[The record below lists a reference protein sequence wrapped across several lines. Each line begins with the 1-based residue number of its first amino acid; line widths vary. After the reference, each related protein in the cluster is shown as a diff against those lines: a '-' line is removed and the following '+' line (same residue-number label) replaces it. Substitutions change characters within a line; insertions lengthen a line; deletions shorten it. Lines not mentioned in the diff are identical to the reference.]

1 MLGFFP
7 KEGFLEPLSKILI
20 FHGLCSERS
29 FGSFFKNHN
38 IFVDN
43 KLLENPKILVDREK
57 SFIKIEEK
65 FCGRKAGS
73 SREAALASQ
82 DSASA
87 SAAQVVSSRKVAFA
101 AQDSAS
107 ASATKADS
115 SREAAFATQDSASVF
130 ATQAHLSRETA
141 FATQDSASAS
151 AAQADSSR
159 EAASVSKDESKANA
173 STVLPPQSHLYI
185 LMHKPTNCVCSRV
198 SDKSKTVYQVL
209 KEALVK
215 MVLFSKEEKLENQK
229 NPNINLGGKITEKQF
244 NALSSLGRLDKDTTG
259 LLLFSTNGSF
269 IHFVTDE
276 KNKIAKTYRV
286 KLKKALT
293 KEEQAFYE
301 KQLESGIMLE
311 AEKKAKPAFVKKQ
324 KVQWESEN
332 SCLFTIEQ
340 GIFHQVRRSFV
351 ALGNEVVELHRIKI
365 GDLELP
371 ANLQAG
377 TVKILK
383 KSL

>member
-7 KEGFLEPLSKILI
+7 KEGFLEPLNKILI
-20 FHGLCSERS
+20 FHGFCSERS
-29 FGSFFKNHN
+29 FYTFFKNHN
-38 IFVDN
+38 IYVDN
-43 KLLENPKILVDREK
+43 KLVENPKILVDREK

-65 FCGRKAGS
+65 FCRQKAGS
-73 SREAALASQ
+73 SREADFPAQ
-82 DSASA
+82 DSACA
-87 SAAQVVSSRKVAFA
+87 VTAQADSSREAALA

-107 ASATKADS
+107 ASATQAGS
-115 SREAAFATQDSASVF
+115 SREAAP
-130 ATQAHLSRETA
+130 
-141 FATQDSASAS
+141 
-151 AAQADSSR
+151 
-159 EAASVSKDESKANA
+159 VSKDESKAKVC
-173 STVLPPQSHLYI
+173 TVLPPQSHLYI
-185 LMHKPTNCVCSRV
+185 LMHKPKNCVCSRV

-215 MVLFSKEEKLENQK
+215 MGLFSKEEKLENQK

-244 NALSSLGRLDKDTTG
+244 NELSSLGRLDKDTTG

-301 KQLESGIMLE
+301 NQLESGIMLE
-311 AEKKAKPAFVKKQ
+311 AEKKAKSAFVKNQ

-332 SCLFTIEQ
+332 TCLFTIEQ
-340 GIFHQVRRSFV
+340 GIFHQVRRSFA
-351 ALGNEVVELHRIKI
+351 ALGNEVVELHRVKI

-371 ANLQAG
+371 ANLQPG
-377 TVKILK
+377 NVKILLINDIVK
-383 KSL
+383 K

>member
-7 KEGFLEPLSKILI
+7 KEGFLEPLNKILI
-20 FHGLCSERS
+20 FHGFCSERS
-29 FGSFFKNHN
+29 FYTFFRNHN
-38 IFVDN
+38 IYVDN
-43 KLLENPKILVDREK
+43 KQVENPKILVDREK
-57 SFIKIEEK
+57 SFIKI
-65 FCGRKAGS
+65 
-73 SREAALASQ
+73 
-82 DSASA
+82 
-87 SAAQVVSSRKVAFA
+87 
-101 AQDSAS
+101 
-107 ASATKADS
+107 
-115 SREAAFATQDSASVF
+115 
-130 ATQAHLSRETA
+130 
-141 FATQDSASAS
+141 
-151 AAQADSSR
+151 
-159 EAASVSKDESKANA
+159 VSKDESKAKVC
-173 STVLPPQSHLYI
+173 TVLPPQSHLYI

-198 SDKSKTVYQVL
+198 SDNSKTVYQVL

-215 MVLFSKEEKLENQK
+215 MGLFSKEEKLENQK

-244 NALSSLGRLDKDTTG
+244 NQLSSLGRLDKDTTG

-301 KQLESGIMLE
+301 KQLESGIILE
-311 AEKKAKPAFVKKQ
+311 AEKKAKPAFVKNQ

-340 GIFHQVRRSFV
+340 GIFHQVRRSFA
-351 ALGNEVVELHRIKI
+351 ALGNEVVELHRVKI

-371 ANLQAG
+371 TNLQPG
-377 TVKILK
+377 NVKILLINDIVK
-383 KSL
+383 K

>member
-20 FHGLCSERS
+20 FHGFCSERS
-29 FGSFFKNHN
+29 FYTFFKNHN
-38 IFVDN
+38 IYVDN
-43 KLLENPKILVDREK
+43 KLVENPKILVDREK
-57 SFIKIEEK
+57 SFIKI
-65 FCGRKAGS
+65 
-73 SREAALASQ
+73 
-82 DSASA
+82 
-87 SAAQVVSSRKVAFA
+87 
-101 AQDSAS
+101 
-107 ASATKADS
+107 
-115 SREAAFATQDSASVF
+115 
-130 ATQAHLSRETA
+130 
-141 FATQDSASAS
+141 
-151 AAQADSSR
+151 
-159 EAASVSKDESKANA
+159 VSKDESKAKVC
-173 STVLPPQSHLYI
+173 TVLPPQSHLYI
-185 LMHKPTNCVCSRV
+185 LMHKPRNCVCSRV
-198 SDKSKTVYQVL
+198 SDRSKTVYQVL

-215 MVLFSKEEKLENQK
+215 MGLFSKEEKLENQK
-229 NPNINLGGKITEKQF
+229 NPNINLGEKITEKQF
-244 NALSSLGRLDKDTTG
+244 NQLSSLGRLDKDTTG

-311 AEKKAKPAFVKKQ
+311 AEKKAKPAFVKNQ

-340 GIFHQVRRSFV
+340 GIFHQVRRSFA
-351 ALGNEVVELHRIKI
+351 ALGNEVVELHRVKI

-371 ANLQAG
+371 ANLQPG
-377 TVKILK
+377 NVKILLKNDIVK
-383 KSL
+383 K

>member
-20 FHGLCSERS
+20 FHGFCSERS
-29 FGSFFKNHN
+29 FYTFFKNHN
-38 IFVDN
+38 IYVDN
-43 KLLENPKILVDREK
+43 KLVENPKILVDREK
-57 SFIKIEEK
+57 SFIKIEAK
-65 FCGRKAGS
+65 FCRQKAVPSRK
-73 SREAALASQ
+73 AALATQ

-87 SAAQVVSSRKVAFA
+87 AATQADSSRESAFA

-107 ASATKADS
+107 AVAVQAVP
-115 SREAAFATQDSASVF
+115 SREAAFPA
-130 ATQAHLSRETA
+130 
-141 FATQDSASAS
+141 QDSASA
-151 AAQADSSR
+151 ATVQAGSSC
-159 EAASVSKDESKANA
+159 ETAPVSKDESKAKVC
-173 STVLPPQSHLYI
+173 TVLPPQSHLYI

-198 SDKSKTVYQVL
+198 SDNSKTVYQVL

-215 MVLFSKEEKLENQK
+215 MGLFSQEEKLENQK

-244 NALSSLGRLDKDTTG
+244 NQLSSLGRLDKDTTG

-301 KQLESGIMLE
+301 NQLESGIMLE
-311 AEKKAKPAFVKKQ
+311 AEKKAKPAFV
-324 KVQWESEN
+324 
-332 SCLFTIEQ
+332 
-340 GIFHQVRRSFV
+340 
-351 ALGNEVVELHRIKI
+351 
-365 GDLELP
+365 
-371 ANLQAG
+371 
-377 TVKILK
+377 
-383 KSL
+383 

>member
-7 KEGFLEPLSKILI
+7 KEGFLEPLNKILI
-20 FHGLCSERS
+20 FHGFCSERS
-29 FGSFFKNHN
+29 FYTFFKNHN
-38 IFVDN
+38 IYVDN
-43 KLLENPKILVDREK
+43 KLVENPKILVDREK

-65 FCGRKAGS
+65 FCR
-73 SREAALASQ
+73 Q
-82 DSASA
+82 
-87 SAAQVVSSRKVAFA
+87 
-101 AQDSAS
+101 
-107 ASATKADS
+107 KADS
-115 SREAAFATQDSASVF
+115 SREAAFPA
-130 ATQAHLSRETA
+130 
-141 FATQDSASAS
+141 QDSASAT
-151 AAQADSSR
+151 AVQADSSR
-159 EAASVSKDESKANA
+159 EAALAAQDSASAATVQADSSREAAFAIQDSASAAATQADSSREAAPVSKDESKANA

-215 MVLFSKEEKLENQK
+215 MGLFSKEEKLENQK

-244 NALSSLGRLDKDTTG
+244 NELSSLGRLDKDTTG

-311 AEKKAKPAFVKKQ
+311 AEKKAKPAFVKNQ

-332 SCLFTIEQ
+332 TCLFTIEQ
-340 GIFHQVRRSFV
+340 GIFHQIRRSFA
-351 ALGNEVVELHRIKI
+351 ALGNEVVELHRVKI

-371 ANLQAG
+371 TNLQPG
-377 TVKILK
+377 NVKILLINDIVK
-383 KSL
+383 K

>member
-29 FGSFFKNHN
+29 FSSFFKNHN

-43 KLLENPKILVDREK
+43 KLVENPKILVDREK

-65 FCGRKAGS
+65 FCGQKIGS
-73 SREAALASQ
+73 SREAALAVQ
-82 DSASA
+82 DSAG
-87 SAAQVVSSRKVAFA
+87 
-101 AQDSAS
+101 
-107 ASATKADS
+107 ATATQAGS
-115 SREAAFATQDSASVF
+115 SREAAPV
-130 ATQAHLSRETA
+130 SRA
-141 FATQDSASAS
+141 CKKSLAC
-151 AAQADSSR
+151 
-159 EAASVSKDESKANA
+159 
-173 STVLPPQSHLYI
+173 TVLPPQSHLYI
-185 LMHKPTNCVCSRV
+185 LMHKPKNCVCSRV
-198 SDKSKTVYQVL
+198 SDNSKTVYQVL

-215 MVLFSKEEKLENQK
+215 MGLFSQEEKLENQK
-229 NPNINLGGKITEKQF
+229 NLNINLGEKITEKQF
-244 NALSSLGRLDKDTTG
+244 NQLSSLGRLDKETTG

-311 AEKKAKPAFVKKQ
+311 AEKKAKPAFVKNQ

-340 GIFHQVRRSFV
+340 GIFHQVRRSFA

-377 TVKILK
+377 IVKILK

>member
-7 KEGFLEPLSKILI
+7 KEGFLEPLNKILI
-20 FHGLCSERS
+20 FHGFCSERS
-29 FGSFFKNHN
+29 FYTFFKNHN
-38 IFVDN
+38 IYVDN
-43 KLLENPKILVDREK
+43 KLVENPKILVDRET

-65 FCGRKAGS
+65 FCRQKAVP
-73 SREAALASQ
+73 SREAAL
-82 DSASA
+82 
-87 SAAQVVSSRKVAFA
+87 A

-107 ASATKADS
+107 ASAT
-115 SREAAFATQDSASVF
+115 
-130 ATQAHLSRETA
+130 
-141 FATQDSASAS
+141 
-151 AAQADSSR
+151 QADSSR
-159 EAASVSKDESKANA
+159 EAAPVSTACKKSLAC
-173 STVLPPQSHLYI
+173 TVLPPQSHLYI

-209 KEALVK
+209 EDALVK
-215 MVLFSKEEKLENQK
+215 MGLFSKEEKLENQK
-229 NPNINLGGKITEKQF
+229 NPNINLEEKITEKQS
-244 NALSSLGRLDKDTTG
+244 NELSSLGRLDKDTTG

-301 KQLESGIMLE
+301 KKLESGIMLE
-311 AEKKAKPAFVKKQ
+311 AEKKAKPAFVKNQ

-340 GIFHQVRRSFV
+340 GIFHQVRRSFA
-351 ALGNEVVELHRIKI
+351 ALGNEVVELHRVKI

-371 ANLQAG
+371 TNLQPG
-377 TVKILK
+377 NVKILLINDIVK
-383 KSL
+383 K

>member
-20 FHGLCSERS
+20 FHGFCSERS
-29 FGSFFKNHN
+29 YYTFFKNHN
-38 IFVDN
+38 IYVDN
-43 KLLENPKILVDREK
+43 KLVENPKILVDREK

-65 FCGRKAGS
+65 SCRQKVVPSRKAAFATQDSASAAAAQAGS
-73 SREAALASQ
+73 SREAALA
-82 DSASA
+82 
-87 SAAQVVSSRKVAFA
+87 

-107 ASATKADS
+107 ASA
-115 SREAAFATQDSASVF
+115 V
-130 ATQAHLSRETA
+130 QAV
-141 FATQDSASAS
+141 
-151 AAQADSSR
+151 SSR

-185 LMHKPTNCVCSRV
+185 LMHKPKNCVCSRV

-215 MVLFSKEEKLENQK
+215 MGLFSQEEKLENQK
-229 NPNINLGGKITEKQF
+229 NPNINLGEKITEKQF
-244 NALSSLGRLDKDTTG
+244 NQLSSLGRLDKDTTG

-269 IHFVTDE
+269 IHFVTDK

-311 AEKKAKPAFVKKQ
+311 AEKKAKPAFVKNQ

-340 GIFHQVRRSFV
+340 GIFHQVRRSFA
-351 ALGNEVVELHRIKI
+351 ALGNEVVELHRVKI

-371 ANLQAG
+371 ANLQPG
-377 TVKILK
+377 NVKILLINDIVK
-383 KSL
+383 K